1 MLKNSVVAGT
11 PMIIN
16 KSLVLRTCHN
26 SLIDFYVLVSFLLT
40 GNVLLFIVYT
50 CKSQYD
56 VFFERIPWTMSLS
69 YIAFVDAN

>member
-26 SLIDFYVLVSFLLT
+26 SLIGFYILVPFLST

-69 YIAFVDAN
+69 YIAFIDAN